1 MKKTLALFLAITLML
16 AALPNVHATVVYY
29 QGFEDPNWVPGM
41 PGDWQNFDADIERV
55 VSGTDGINS
64 SVGNAHA
71 RIYNTDIAAAPSWAA
86 PFTQLGGY
94 SSVFGSGFRTTLDI
108 YLDPAWSTGLGFD
121 YSAAVNDQ
129 TGTNLRDFIFNVG
142 VINGELL
149 INASNLS
156 FFDLNEGLILDSNM
170 GDYYTVAS
178 EGWYTFEHVFYD
190 QGGVLAVDYNLFN
203 SSGVKVYTI
212 TRSTAT
218 DLIATVV
225 GGNRYAWLT
234 YDTVEGLA
242 IDASGLDVPEGGAT
256 VMMLG
261 VGLGAIGVLRRFKRA
276 G

>member
-1 MKKTLALFLAITLML
+1 
-16 AALPNVHATVVYY
+16 
-29 QGFEDPNWVPGM
+29 M
-41 PGDWQNFDADIERV
+41 PGDWQNFDASIERV
-55 VSGTDGINS
+55 VSGTDGIPS

-71 RIYNTDIAAAPSWAA
+71 RIYNTNMAAAPHWAA

-108 YLDPAWSTGLGFD
+108 YLDPTWSTGLGFD

-129 TGTNLRDFIFNVG
+129 MGDNLRDFIFNVG
-142 VINGELL
+142 VIDQQLL

-156 FFDLNEGLILDSNM
+156 YFELNEGLILNSNM
-170 GDYYTVAS
+170 GDYFTVTS

-212 TRSTAT
+212 TSSTPA
-218 DLIATVV
+218 DVISTVV

-242 IDASGLDVPEGGAT
+242 IDASGLDVPEGGFT
-256 VMMLG
+256 IVLLG
-261 VGLGAIGVLRRFKRA
+261 MGLGAIGVLRRVKSEA
-276 G
+276 